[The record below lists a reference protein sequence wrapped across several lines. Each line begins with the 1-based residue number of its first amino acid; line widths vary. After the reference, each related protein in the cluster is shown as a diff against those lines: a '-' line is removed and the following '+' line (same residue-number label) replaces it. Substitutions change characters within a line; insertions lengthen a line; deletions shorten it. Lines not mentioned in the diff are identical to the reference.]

1 MSDEL
6 DELVSKEVRRK
17 MARNMAKLAKKS
29 STKIKKERS
38 AKKIAS
44 PEKIKSKAHKK
55 AKNFFVNKLTGG
67 KAWSTLSDQEKM
79 AIEKKLAKKKA
90 VIDKLAKKLAKQV
103 KKDDRIKVKA
113 KRAAG

>member
-1 MSDEL
+1 
-6 DELVSKEVRRK
+6 
-17 MARNMAKLAKKS
+17 
-29 STKIKKERS
+29 
-38 AKKIAS
+38 
-44 PEKIKSKAHKK
+44 
-55 AKNFFVNKLTGG
+55 
-67 KAWSTLSDQEKM
+67 M